1 MAHAHIHL
9 NLKAAEEKLLVWDLP
24 LYSSTG
30 NVLTALFTPVDK
42 PITLAS
48 LCEVAELTTLTG
60 SNQSGM
66 AFSKQKTRFSHT
78 NHLCTGSST
87 GLRLQSASTST
98 LSPVSLPAKSS
109 PPTAF
114 WTSSPQSPPASPT
127 GGTPSTSVL
136 PDTASARTFP
146 SAKNDSAEPRE
157 EEPTSPASNWEGT
170 DADASPT
177 SGGVHL
183 TPTLEEHTSDT
194 PEARVPAT
202 GSQPPVESP
211 ALTSPQAPASSPSPP
226 STSPPEEVPSAS
238 VSTNRN
244 SAEASTKPTGALT
257 TSEPPAEEHSSGH
270 RATSHAPAEPVPTE
284 TTAQAT
290 VPPRVT
296 CMLIDTET
304 TTASPGVIMQEV
316 EHELSSGESLARAR
330 GLDDTEV
337 LRMPFS

>member
-1 MAHAHIHL
+1 MVYKTLFALCIF
-9 NLKAAEEKLLVWDLP
+9 
-24 LYSSTG
+24 
-30 NVLTALFTPVDK
+30 TA
-42 PITLAS
+42 
-48 LCEVAELTTLTG
+48 
-60 SNQSGM
+60 
-66 AFSKQKTRFSHT
+66 
-78 NHLCTGSST
+78 
-87 GLRLQSASTST
+87 GLRLQSASESA

-114 WTSSPQSPPASPT
+114 SPQSPPASPT
-127 GGTPSTSVL
+127 GGTPSSSVL
-136 PDTASARTFP
+136 PDTASARTSP
-146 SAKNDSAEPRE
+146 SAKNVSTEPRE

-170 DADASPT
+170 DTAASPT

-194 PEARVPAT
+194 PEAGAAAT

-226 STSPPEEVPSAS
+226 STSPPEEVPSAP

-257 TSEPPAEEHSSGH
+257 TSEPPAEEHISGH
-270 RATSHAPAEPVPTE
+270 VATSHAPAEPVPTG

-304 TTASPGVIMQEV
+304 TTAPPGVIMQEV
-316 EHELSSGESLARAR
+316 EHALSSGSIAAITVTVIAVVLLVFGVAAYLKIRHSSYGR
-330 GLDDTEV
+330 LLDDHDYGSWGNYNNP
-337 LRMPFS
+337 LYDDS